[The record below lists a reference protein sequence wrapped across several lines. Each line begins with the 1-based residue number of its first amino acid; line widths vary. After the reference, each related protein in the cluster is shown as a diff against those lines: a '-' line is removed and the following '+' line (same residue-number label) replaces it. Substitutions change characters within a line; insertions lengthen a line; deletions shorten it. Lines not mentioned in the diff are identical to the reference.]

1 MERSRES
8 LIRLIG
14 ATIGHHGSPV
24 LEGLDLQIAR
34 GGFVGLLGPNGCGKS
49 TLLKTIVGILPIL
62 KGRVEYPAGGRP
74 RFGYVPQRDT
84 LDGVYPLTAFEVAL
98 MGTYGKLG
106 PLSVVRGAMR
116 ARTMQALADVRGE
129 GLARRLF
136 AELSGGER
144 QRVLIARALA
154 ADPECLVLDEP
165 VAGIDQAT
173 TEVIMDLAMTL
184 HRSRG
189 ITILMVNHHI
199 LSLRGRVDEIIW
211 IAERR
216 VASGPAD
223 VMLSKEKVEEMLML
237 GGG

>member
-1 MERSRES
+1 M
-8 LIRLIG
+8 
-14 ATIGHHGSPV
+14 
-24 LEGLDLQIAR
+24 
-34 GGFVGLLGPNGCGKS
+34 GLLGPNGCGKS

-62 KGRVEYPAGGRP
+62 KGRVEFPEEGRP

-84 LDGVYPLTAFEVAL
+84 LDAVYPLTAFEVAL
-98 MGTYGKLG
+98 MGTQGKFCL
-106 PLSVVRGAMR
+106 LSVVRGAIR
-116 ARTMQALADVRGE
+116 ERTMQALRDVRAD

-165 VAGIDQAT
+165 VAGIDQTT

-184 HRSRG
+184 HKSRG
-189 ITILMVNHHI
+189 MTILMVNHHI
-199 LSLRGRVDEIIW
+199 LSLRGRADEIIW
-211 IAERR
+211 IAECG

-223 VMLSKEKVEEMLML
+223 VMLSKAKVEEMLML